1 MTMGSSRTP
10 WAIVVLSAAVL
21 TLGWISESTAQGPQT
36 WEFRGFFSSGSGVS
50 PFTPAPFSQQ
60 VPVAGDGTFSLPGL
74 PCPPSGTLEFRGQMR
89 GTTVTDIGLA
99 GCNNV
104 VSTRPGTLNAAFSAA
119 TSFGDL
125 EIRFRDGSIVTI
137 VGRRLIGGPGVG
149 DGPSGAAR
157 LVDVA
162 VLTTS
167 VQNRNIGLRLN
178 SLRSGLGGG
187 VSLGGLSLLVNGES
201 VPVAGALAGLLSG
214 GGASADRTMGFGRLG
229 IFVNGQGS
237 FGDRDTTERTQGYN
251 FYTAGMT
258 VGADYQ
264 FTDQIIF
271 GAAFHYLR
279 TKLDVADRAADSTV
293 NGYSLSAYGTYYVKE
308 KFYVDGILT
317 YGRNDYAIERQALD
331 LLGTRTDTITARTD
345 GNQLS
350 ASAGGGY
357 NFAVGGLT
365 GGPTGRVTYTRV
377 HIDGFT
383 ERGPLGSSAVR
394 IQDQTVE
401 SLTTAFGAQAS
412 YVIHTRWGGLSPLVR
427 AEWEHEFKGNSRIV
441 SATPVSLPGI
451 LLTAQTDAPDRD
463 YFNLGVGVTARF
475 ERGVSAFVH
484 FEESLGR
491 SNFTN
496 HSFTGG
502 IRFEF

>member
-1 MTMGSSRTP
+1 MATGRWKRWWRSGWTGS
-10 WAIVVLSAAVL
+10 AIVMLSAAVL
-21 TLGWISESTAQGPQT
+21 TLGWISESAAQGSQT
-36 WEFRGFFSSGSGVS
+36 WEFRGFFSSSSGVS
-50 PFTPAPFSQQ
+50 PVPAPFARQ
-60 VPVAGDGTFSLPGL
+60 VPVLSDGTFRLL
-74 PCPPSGTLEFRGQMR
+74 CPQGGTFEGQMT
-89 GTTVTDIGLA
+89 GTTVTVS
-99 GCNNV
+99 GCNANLR
-104 VSTRPGTLNAAFSAA
+104 TPGVLNAAFPGAVR
-119 TSFGDL
+119 FGDL
-125 EIRFRDGSIVTI
+125 EIVLGDGSIVT
-137 VGRRLIGGPGVG
+137 VAGRRLSGPGHG
-149 DGPSGAAR
+149 DGLSGAAR

-178 SLRSGLGGG
+178 SLRSGVGGG
-187 VSLGGLSLLVNGES
+187 VTLSDLSLLVNGES
-201 VPVAGALAGLLSG
+201 VPVGSVLTGLLSG

-251 FYTAGMT
+251 FFTAGLT
-258 VGADYQ
+258 VGADYR

-279 TKLDVADRAADSTV
+279 TKIDVADRAADSTV
-293 NGYSLSAYGTYYVKE
+293 NGYSLSAYGTYYVKD

-331 LLGTRTDTITARTD
+331 LQETRTDTITARTD

-365 GGPTGRVTYTRV
+365 AGPTGRVTYTRV

-383 ERGPLGSSAVR
+383 ERGPLGSAAVR

-401 SLTTAFGAQAS
+401 SLTTAFGAQATYAIS
-412 YVIHTRWGGLSPLVR
+412 TRWGVLLPMVR

-441 SATPVSLPGI
+441 SATPVSLPGL

-463 YFNLGVGVTARF
+463 YFNLGVGVSATF
-475 ERGVSAFVH
+475 KRGVAAFVH

-491 SNFTN
+491 SSFTN